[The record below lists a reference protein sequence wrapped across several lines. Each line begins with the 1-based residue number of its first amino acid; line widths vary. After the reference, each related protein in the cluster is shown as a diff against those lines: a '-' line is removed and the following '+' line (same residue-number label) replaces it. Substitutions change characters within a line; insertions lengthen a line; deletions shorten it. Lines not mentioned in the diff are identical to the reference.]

1 MIKEKFVTIK
11 TTMNYDE
18 TIKLLKAYVERS
30 KSVLICSYEEQ
41 VDDELNEIRVVCTR
55 DHANITTVRNGI
67 FNQRC
72 FSKDFEYNGVFNAE
86 ELQIGMRIKTEKY
99 SFENN
104 ILDIFYK
111 VFLNDNFV
119 GDYRYRL
126 EVGEV

>member
-1 MIKEKFVTIK
+1 MIKEKLVKVK
-11 TTMNYDE
+11 TVANYEE

-41 VDDELNEIRVVCTR
+41 MDDEMCEIKVVCTR
-55 DHANITTVRNGI
+55 DYANVTMVRNGI

-72 FSKDFEYNGVFNAE
+72 YCKDFEYNGVFNAE
-86 ELQIGMRIKTEKY
+86 EMQVGMRIKTEKY
-99 SFENN
+99 LFENN

-111 VFLNDNFV
+111 VFLNGDFI
-119 GDYRYRL
+119 GDYEYRL